1 MDVMGTRE
9 PPETWAALRLQS
21 MGQLLYTVLQVEQ
34 TIQETSNTVTNH
46 EVGYELLTNIPLT
59 HSYYNISKTVAA
71 IVNSK
76 VSFSKLFCTTFNS
89 RILETGELYHVRKTK
104 DFNNSNKQNFSLLYL
119 VRKVANGDKYKST
132 K

>member
-76 VSFSKLFCTTFNS
+76 VSFSKLCCTTFNS